1 MYDLSGKVAFV
12 TGAGG
17 QYGFGRAIALRLA
30 REGAD
35 VVVTDIR
42 QAPGAPFRRPVET
55 WRGITSVAEEVQ
67 NLGCRALA
75 IALDVRSPVEVA
87 AAVEQALAV
96 FAHVDIL
103 VNNAGAAPGA
113 DRVPVVDLKEA
124 EWDRVLD
131 TNTKG
136 AFLCSRA
143 IAAAMIH
150 RGGGGRIINMSSDCG
165 KLGFAN
171 KAAYCASKF
180 ALIGFTQALA
190 MELAPFGITVN
201 AICPGL
207 ADTER
212 IDYYGR
218 TVTGEFDERRRA
230 EEVAQRGKSIPLGRL
245 ASVED
250 VAQVTAFLASSEAA
264 YLTGQAINVSGGA
277 IMH

>member
-1 MYDLSGKVAFV
+1 M
-12 TGAGG
+12 
-17 QYGFGRAIALRLA
+17 AI
-30 REGAD
+30 
-35 VVVTDIR
+35 T
-42 QAPGAPFRRPVET
+42 
-55 WRGITSVAEEVQ
+55 
-67 NLGCRALA
+67 
-75 IALDVRSPVEVA
+75 LDVLSPVEVA

-96 FAHVDIL
+96 FAQIDIL

-113 DRVPVVDLKEA
+113 DRVPVVDLEEA

-136 AFLCSRA
+136 AFLCSRGV
-143 IAAAMIH
+143 AAAMIH
-150 RGGGGRIINMSSDCG
+150 RGAGGRIINMSSDCG

-180 ALIGFTQALA
+180 TLIGFTQALA

-207 ADTER
+207 ADTDR
-212 IDYYGR
+212 IDYFGR
-218 TVTGEFDERRRA
+218 TMSGEFDERRRA
-230 EEVAQRGKSIPLGRL
+230 EEVARRGRDIPLGRV
-245 ASVED
+245 ATVED
-250 VAQVTAFLASSEAA
+250 VAQVTALLASPEAA